1 MAFDR
6 DNKFKDNTNNRF
18 QRNENIANSVM
29 QSEQKDMKENVEAVP
44 VTQSKNRRLKPKKQY
59 MMLNF
64 YPDEKIKL
72 RRLANQQGIS
82 ASEYI
87 EKYLKT
93 LPDPGPEWDQV
104 N

>member
-29 QSEQKDMKENVEAVP
+29 QSEQKDMKENGEAVSI
-44 VTQSKNRRLKPKKQY
+44 TQSKKRKLKPKKKY

-64 YPDEKIKL
+64 YPDEKVKL

-93 LPDPGPEWDQV
+93 LPDPGPEWD
-104 N
+104 